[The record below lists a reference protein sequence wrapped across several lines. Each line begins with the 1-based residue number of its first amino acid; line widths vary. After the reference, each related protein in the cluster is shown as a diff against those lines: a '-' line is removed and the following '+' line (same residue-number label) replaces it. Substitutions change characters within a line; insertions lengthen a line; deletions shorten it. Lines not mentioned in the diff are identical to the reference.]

1 LSEGDREEGERNVG
15 DALRDAIER
24 TLSAT
29 AGSASATRDRAGELV
44 DEVVRRGRGARDE
57 LARRGQLTGA
67 ELARRG
73 QDAGAE
79 LARRLEALERRL
91 AELEEGLRR
100 EAGETPVD
108 ERAPGE
114 GSSPPDSNPK
124 GEG

>member
-1 LSEGDREEGERNVG
+1 LSEAGNQEGERNVG
-15 DALRDAIER
+15 EALRDAIER

-67 ELARRG
+67 ELAKRG

-79 LARRLEALERRL
+79 LGRRLEALERRL
-91 AELEEGLRR
+91 AEVEDSLRR
-100 EAGETPVD
+100 EADDLPGD
-108 ERAPGE
+108 EGSAGGSSNPEGE
-114 GSSPPDSNPK
+114 G
-124 GEG
+124 

>member
-1 LSEGDREEGERNVG
+1 MSEGGNKVGERNVG

-67 ELARRG
+67 ELAKRG

-79 LARRLEALERRL
+79 LGRRLEALERRL
-91 AELEEGLRR
+91 AEVEESLRG
-100 EAGETPVD
+100 EAD
-108 ERAPGE
+108 DGE
-114 GSSPPDSNPK
+114 GDADQPKDEANPK

>member
-1 LSEGDREEGERNVG
+1 MSKGGSKRDGERNVG
-15 DALRDAIER
+15 DTLREAIEG

-29 AGSASATRDRAGELV
+29 TGSASATRERAGELV
-44 DEVVRRGRGARDE
+44 DEVVRRAGGAGHE
-57 LARRGQLTGA
+57 LTRLGQLTGA

-91 AELEEGLRR
+91 AEVEESLRR
-100 EAGETPVD
+100 EAGQGAGQRPEGPDGPED
-108 ERAPGE
+108 E
-114 GSSPPDSNPK
+114 SNPK

>member
-1 LSEGDREEGERNVG
+1 MSNGGEKEGDRNVG

-67 ELARRG
+67 ELAKRG
-73 QDAGAE
+73 QGAGAE
-79 LARRLEALERRL
+79 LGRRLEALERRL
-91 AELEEGLRR
+91 AEVEESLRR
-100 EAGETPVD
+100 EAED
-108 ERAPGE
+108 EPGE
-114 GSSPPDSNPK
+114 PGSPATESKPK

>member
-1 LSEGDREEGERNVG
+1 MTEGGNKEGERNVG
-15 DALRDAIER
+15 DALREAIER

-29 AGSASATRDRAGELV
+29 AGSATATRERAGELV
-44 DEVVRRGRGARDE
+44 DEVVRRGRGASQE

-91 AELEEGLRR
+91 AEVEDSLRR
-100 EAGETPVD
+100 DAGEAPEGA
-108 ERAPGE
+108 ER
-114 GSSPPDSNPK
+114 SRRDSNPK
-124 GEG
+124 DEG

>member
-1 LSEGDREEGERNVG
+1 LSEGDPIEGERNVG

-29 AGSASATRDRAGELV
+29 AGSASATRERAGELV

-67 ELARRG
+67 ELAKRG

-79 LARRLEALERRL
+79 LGRRLEALERRL
-91 AELEEGLRR
+91 AEVEDSLRR
-100 EAGETPVD
+100 EARDVPDTAKGPDGE
-108 ERAPGE
+108 
-114 GSSPPDSNPK
+114 SNPK

>member
-1 LSEGDREEGERNVG
+1 LSAGGDKEGERNVG

-29 AGSASATRDRAGELV
+29 AGSASATRERAGELV
-44 DEVVRRGRGARDE
+44 DEVARRGRGARDE

-91 AELEEGLRR
+91 AEVEESLRR
-100 EAGETPVD
+100 EAGEASASTEPTP
-108 ERAPGE
+108 E
-114 GSSPPDSNPK
+114 DSNPES
-124 GEG
+124 EG